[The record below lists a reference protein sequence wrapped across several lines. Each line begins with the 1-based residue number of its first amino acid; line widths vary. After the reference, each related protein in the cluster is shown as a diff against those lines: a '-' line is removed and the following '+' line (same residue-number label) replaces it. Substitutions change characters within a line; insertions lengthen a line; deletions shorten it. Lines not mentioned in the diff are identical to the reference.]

1 MSKGSNGLSEF
12 DSHHYHL
19 KFNNMID
26 NCMRN
31 TFGVL
36 TNRCSIDDVLDQYE
50 GKDAMFYGNPLDI
63 TDEEIKDI
71 INYFE
76 NTEEY
81 EYCAELKELLTAKN
95 YADLDMLL
103 HKLAEENGVTLQ

>member
-1 MSKGSNGLSEF
+1 
-12 DSHHYHL
+12 
-19 KFNNMID
+19 MID

-36 TNRCSIDDVLDQYE
+36 TNRCDIEEILSQYKGE
-50 GKDAMFYGNPLDI
+50 DAMFYGNPLDI
-63 TDEEIKDI
+63 SSDELKDMI
-71 INYFE
+71 EYFE

-95 YADLDMLL
+95 FADLDMFLD
-103 HKLAEENGVTLQ
+103 KLAEENGVTLI